1 MLNIH
6 VMTSGGNVHNVYKQ
20 VFLHYNVSK
29 FILLTES
36 IQPAEVKESI
46 EMMKTGCREINIP
59 LEIITIEQNNIPEL
73 MERIQDLRKK
83 YPIDEAKL
91 FFNITSGRKD
101 IAIMTFCA
109 SLWVSGIAYYL
120 PSETQCP
127 LVFPAPSIPLSRL
140 ESNKLYQRILTE
152 LNKKTNTPSCQADLR
167 AIIKENPNRNGKV
180 LSGQTLSQAVSI
192 LVDAGLINSERN
204 GRRTELSL
212 TLAGEVAVSFLKS
225 VPVSN
230 ST

>member
-6 VMTSGGNVHNVYKQ
+6 VLTSGGNVHNVYKQ

-59 LEIITIEQNNIPEL
+59 IEIVTIEQNNIPEL
-73 MERIQDLRKK
+73 MERIQDLRKQ
-83 YPIDEAKL
+83 YPIEEAKL
-91 FFNITSGRKD
+91 FFNVTSGKKD

-109 SLWVSGIAYYL
+109 SLWVSGVAYYL
-120 PSETQCP
+120 PSEIQQP

-152 LNKKTNTPSCQADLR
+152 LEKKTGSTCQAELR
-167 AIIKENPNRNGKV
+167 AIIKDNPNRNGKV
-180 LSGQTLSQAVSI
+180 LSGQTLSQAVNV

-230 ST
+230 VN